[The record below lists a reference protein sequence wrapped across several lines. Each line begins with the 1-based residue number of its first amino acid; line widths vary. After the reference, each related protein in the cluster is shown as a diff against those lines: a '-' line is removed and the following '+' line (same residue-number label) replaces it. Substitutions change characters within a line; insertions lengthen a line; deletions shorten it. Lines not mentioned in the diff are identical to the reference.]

1 MKMPRPMVRFLNR
14 LYPARFLRETI
25 KHEPQVQGHFRL
37 EMKDERGKLVG
48 VRDGFNI
55 WTLTG
60 REFLA
65 ELMAIQ
71 AVNPSREVFRND
83 RIAYIGVGTGSQ
95 LEVSNIQKLVN
106 PVPYRTGQFLAPLAA
121 PATFPISGVEAA
133 RTAVRFA
140 RRFGRNEISL
150 GYDVALSEFGLFTDG
165 DPDNNWDTGST
176 PTDFTT
182 ASGRAPMAYKAEEP
196 ITKTVAFAL
205 DVIWEVRFV

>member
-1 MKMPRPMVRFLNR
+1 MNHSL
-14 LYPARFLRETI
+14 ARFLSRVYPAKFLLETL
-25 KHEPQVQGHFRL
+25 KHEPQVQGHLHL
-37 EMKDERGKLVG
+37 EMRDERGKLVA

-65 ELMAIQ
+65 ELMALQ
-71 AVNPSREVFRND
+71 SVNPTRQVFRND
-83 RIAYIGVGTGSQ
+83 RIAYVGVGTGAQ
-95 LEVSNIQKLVN
+95 LEVSNISGLVN

-121 PATFPISGVEAA
+121 PATFPVSGVDAA

-150 GYDVALSEFGLFTDG
+150 GYDVVLTEYGLFTDG

-176 PTDFTT
+176 PTDFDT

-196 ITKTVAFAL
+196 ITKNVAFAL
-205 DVIWEVRFV
+205 DLIWEVRFV

>member
-1 MKMPRPMVRFLNR
+1 MIRPMVRFLR
-14 LYPARFLRETI
+14 KIYPDRFLVETL
-25 KHEPQVQGHFRL
+25 KHEPQVQGHLHL
-37 EMKDERGKLVG
+37 ELRDERGKLIE

-65 ELMAIQ
+65 ELMALQ
-71 AVNPSREVFRND
+71 SVNPTRQVFRND
-83 RIAYIGVGTGSQ
+83 RIAYVGVGTGAQ
-95 LEVSNIQKLVN
+95 LEVSNISGLVN

-121 PATFPISGVEAA
+121 PATFPVSGVEAA

-150 GYDVALSEFGLFTDG
+150 GYNVVISEYGLFTDG
-165 DPDNNWDTGST
+165 DPDNNWDTSST
-176 PTDFTT
+176 PTDFAT
-182 ASGRAPMAYKAEEP
+182 ASSRAPMAYKAEEP

-205 DVIWEVRFV
+205 DLIWEVRFV